1 MAYVSKE
8 LKATLAP
15 ELRAICKRY
24 KVKASVAVRH
34 HSTLV
39 LNISQGEIDFISNSN
54 KVSKERAHGREW
66 RKAEKSIDVNPY
78 WYQEHFDGV
87 ALEFLKEVFAVMN
100 KGNFDKSD
108 IQTDYYHVGWYVD
121 VNIGR
126 WDKPY
131 ALVK

>member
-1 MAYVSKE
+1 MAYVSQE
-8 LKATLAP
+8 LKAKLAP
-15 ELRAICKRY
+15 QLRAICKKY

-39 LNISQGEIDFISNSN
+39 LNISQGAIDFIGNIN
-54 KVSKERAHGREW
+54 KVSESRAHGREW
-66 RKAEKSIDVNPY
+66 RVAEKSIDVNPY

-87 ALEFLKEVFAVMN
+87 ALDFLKEVFAVMN
-100 KGNFDKSD
+100 QGNFDKSD
-108 IQTDYYHVGWYVD
+108 IQTDYFHVGWYND

>member
-8 LKATLAP
+8 LKAALAP

-39 LNISQGEIDFISNSN
+39 LNISQGEIDFIGNAN
-54 KVSKERAHGREW
+54 KVSEARAQGREW
-66 RKAEKSIDVNPY
+66 RVAEKSIDVNPY

-87 ALEFLKEVFAVMN
+87 ALDFLKEIFAVMN

-108 IQTDYYHVGWYVD
+108 IQTDYFHVGWYVD
-121 VNIGR
+121 VNVGR